1 MAKRPAQPAAETA
14 TDDDAVRLGPLSN
27 LVGFH
32 LRLAQEASFRAF
44 AARVG
49 DPNLKPRRFAILT
62 LISAN
67 PGLTQ
72 TALGRASGRDK
83 STLTPALDDLVKR
96 GLVHRDRAAND
107 RRSYTLTLTG
117 AGEALLA
124 ELTAR
129 AAEHDAELDRIVGA
143 DQKADFIRT
152 LRRITMALGPA

>member
-1 MAKRPAQPAAETA
+1 MRERPAAPTPKAEEPAGET
-14 TDDDAVRLGPLSN
+14 VRLGPLSD

-32 LRLAQEASFRAF
+32 LRVAQEASFRAF

-62 LISAN
+62 LIREN

-96 GLVHRDRAAND
+96 GLVRRERMVGD
-107 RRSYTLTLTG
+107 RRSYTLHLTEV
-117 AGEALLA
+117 GEALLA

-143 DQKADFIRT
+143 DEKAAFIRT
-152 LRRITMALGPA
+152 LRRIAMALG